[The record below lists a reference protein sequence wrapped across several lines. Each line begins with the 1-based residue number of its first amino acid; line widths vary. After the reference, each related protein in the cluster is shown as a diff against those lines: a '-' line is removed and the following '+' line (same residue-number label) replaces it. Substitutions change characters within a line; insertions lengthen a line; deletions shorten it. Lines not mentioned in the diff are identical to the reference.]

1 MNYGWHNRFY
11 GFFSL
16 YIIVITRITDW
27 ITLITETVGR
37 MVCIS
42 YFIPIFDVGNNKRN
56 NMENIIRLE
65 SVQDYNR
72 LLGAET
78 LHPLVSVTDLSTLKS
93 IRHCRKNFGFY
104 CIFFKELECG
114 TIQYGR
120 SKYDYQEGTML
131 FISPGQV
138 AGVDDDGETLNPKGL
153 VLMFHPD
160 LLYGTPLARR
170 MKDYSF
176 FSYSC
181 DEALHMSE
189 REKAIILNCFHEIRE
204 ELEHAIDKHTKQIV
218 ASNIE
223 TLLNHCVRFYERQFV
238 TREVSNRSV
247 LDRFEEILRD
257 YFESERPKTE
267 GLPSVQYCADKVC
280 LSPNYFGDL
289 IKKETGKS
297 AQEYI
302 QLAVMSKAKELL
314 TETDKT
320 ISEIAYELG
329 FNYPHHLSRV
339 FKKVVGMTPNDYRMQ
354 AS

>member
-1 MNYGWHNRFY
+1 M
-11 GFFSL
+11 S
-16 YIIVITRITDW
+16 
-27 ITLITETVGR
+27 
-37 MVCIS
+37 
-42 YFIPIFDVGNNKRN
+42 
-56 NMENIIRLE
+56 NIIKLDN
-65 SVQDYNR
+65 VQDYNR

-78 LHPLVSVTDLSTLKS
+78 LHPLVSVTDLSKLES

-104 CIFFKELECG
+104 CVFFKELECG
-114 TIQYGR
+114 TVLYGR

-131 FISPGQV
+131 FIAPGQI
-138 AGVDDDGETLNPKGL
+138 AGADNGGKTLHPKGW

-176 FSYSC
+176 FSYTC

-189 REKAIILNCFHEIRE
+189 REKTIIINCFLEIKE

-223 TLLNHCVRFYERQFV
+223 TMLNHCTRFYERQFV

-247 LDRFEEILRD
+247 LDRFEELVHNYLNSDKPRT
-257 YFESERPKTE
+257 K
-267 GLPSVQYCADKVC
+267 GLPTVQYCADKIC

-289 IKKETGKS
+289 VKKETGKT

-302 QLAVMSKAKELL
+302 QLAVIGRIKELL

-320 ISEIAYELG
+320 ISEIAYDLG
-329 FNYPHHLSRV
+329 FSYPHHLSRI
-339 FKKVVGMTPNDYRMQ
+339 FKKVVGITPNEYRLK
-354 AS
+354 AG

>member
-1 MNYGWHNRFY
+1 MD
-11 GFFSL
+11 S
-16 YIIVITRITDW
+16 IIKLD
-27 ITLITETVGR
+27 
-37 MVCIS
+37 
-42 YFIPIFDVGNNKRN
+42 N
-56 NMENIIRLE
+56 
-65 SVQDYNR
+65 VQDYNR

-78 LHPLVSVTDLSTLKS
+78 LHPLVSVTDLSSLKS

-104 CIFFKELECG
+104 CVFFKELDCG
-114 TIQYGR
+114 TVLYGR

-131 FISPGQV
+131 FIAPGQI
-138 AGVDDDGETLNPKGL
+138 AGVDDGGETLNPKGW

-160 LLYGTPLARR
+160 LLYGTPLVRR

-176 FSYSC
+176 FSYTC

-189 REKAIILNCFHEIRE
+189 REKTIIINCFREIRE

-223 TLLNHCVRFYERQFV
+223 TMLNHCARFYERQFV

-247 LDRFEEILRD
+247 LDRFEELLHD
-257 YFESERPKTE
+257 YLNSDKPKLE
-267 GLPSVQYCADKVC
+267 GLPTVQYCAGKIC

-289 IKKETGKS
+289 IKKETGKT

-302 QLAVMSKAKELL
+302 QLAVIGRIKELL

-329 FNYPHHLSRV
+329 FNYPHHLSRI
-339 FKKVVGMTPNDYRMQ
+339 FKKVVGITPNEYRLQ

>member
-1 MNYGWHNRFY
+1 MD
-11 GFFSL
+11 S
-16 YIIVITRITDW
+16 IIKLD
-27 ITLITETVGR
+27 
-37 MVCIS
+37 
-42 YFIPIFDVGNNKRN
+42 N
-56 NMENIIRLE
+56 
-65 SVQDYNR
+65 VQDYNR

-104 CIFFKELECG
+104 CVFFKELDCG
-114 TIQYGR
+114 TVLYGR

-131 FISPGQV
+131 FIAPGQI
-138 AGVDDDGETLNPKGL
+138 AGVDDGDETLNPKGW

-176 FSYSC
+176 FSYTC

-189 REKAIILNCFHEIRE
+189 REKTIIINCFREIRE

-223 TLLNHCVRFYERQFV
+223 TMLNHCARFYERQFV

-247 LDRFEEILRD
+247 LDRFEELLHD
-257 YFESERPKTE
+257 YLNSDKPKLE
-267 GLPSVQYCADKVC
+267 GLPTVQYCADKIC

-289 IKKETGKS
+289 IKKETGKT

-302 QLAVMSKAKELL
+302 QLAVIGRIKELL

-320 ISEIAYELG
+320 ISEIAYDLG
-329 FNYPHHLSRV
+329 FNYPHHMSRI
-339 FKKVVGMTPNDYRMQ
+339 FKKVVGITPNEYRLK